1 MALHLNFLSTP
12 MSFFRAKAP
21 HQGYDRVIVDS
32 LRRRAWA
39 LTLLLLLLLSSATT
53 ARAATPIRLR
63 VLSWNVWGLPAV
75 SPDLEERIRALPD
88 AMAAL
93 APDVIL
99 LQEVWEAEDGV
110 SLARDLRRRGYP
122 HSEHLV
128 RTPAGKTGLF
138 IASRRKLSLAEFR
151 PFTIGRMP
159 HSLWHLDWMAS
170 KGIARWVVQTE
181 LGEVALAGTHLQAQ
195 YETDTYDAER
205 LSQAVEVGLMNRRE
219 PDRPLILAGDFNSDP
234 GDLPRTTVSDLARVT
249 DVGKSQSPDTVFV
262 SNGRA
267 LSIRVLDV
275 REVLTEPY
283 TLANGEREPLSDHA
297 AVLVD
302 VELSSCADC
311 RSPQSANVDTR
322 RAALSTLRSAVATTP
337 WGVTLAL
344 LAAALILAVAAL
356 WRRLA
361 RRLGLSPRR
370 AMAFQLAGFTLLA
383 VGFTWS
389 SYVGAIYYPA
399 RSAALRSVVAE
410 LERSR

>member
-1 MALHLNFLSTP
+1 
-12 MSFFRAKAP
+12 
-21 HQGYDRVIVDS
+21 VDS
-32 LRRRAWA
+32 LRTLRASIRISAGVARRAWA
-39 LTLLLLLLLSSATT
+39 LTLLLLLLSSAKT
-53 ARAATPIRLR
+53 AGAAPPVRLR

-75 SPDLEERIRALPD
+75 SPNLEERIRALPA

-110 SLARDLRRRGYP
+110 SLARDLGRRGYP
-122 HSEHLV
+122 YTEHLV
-128 RTPAGKTGLF
+128 RTPGGKTGLF
-138 IASRRKLSLAEFR
+138 IASRQKLSLAEFR

-170 KGIARWVVQTE
+170 KGIARWVVETE

-234 GDLPRTTVSDLARVT
+234 GDLPRTTVRDLARVT
-249 DVGKSQSPDTVFV
+249 DVSKSVSPDTVFV

-267 LSIRVLDV
+267 VSIRVLDV
-275 REVLTEPY
+275 RDVLTEPY
-283 TLANGEREPLSDHA
+283 TLANGDREPLSDHA

-311 RSPQSANVDTR
+311 SPQSANVDTR
-322 RAALSTLRSAVATTP
+322 RAALATLRSAVATTP

-344 LAAALILAVAAL
+344 LAAAVILAIAAL
-356 WRRLA
+356 WRRLG

-399 RSAALRSVVAE
+399 RGAALRSVVAE